1 MNEAIVYLIK
11 MVICSGA
18 LYAYYLLALR
28 NRIFHQWNRFY
39 LLATVLFSLIFPLIP
54 MPGLFAMQGP
64 QQAVDLSNLFINS
77 GNEITLGANE
87 GGHWSAANWIA
98 SVYGC
103 IAAILIGRLLF
114 GLLQI
119 ARLFSRSPVQQLGQ
133 VSFVSTQHPAAP
145 FSFFNWLFWKKDI
158 ELQSPGGQ
166 SIFRHELVHIQ
177 EHHSVDKMMM
187 QLVLA
192 LCWINPVFYLV
203 RRELQLIHE
212 FIADKK
218 AVGNAGVESL
228 AAIILQSAYSTQYN
242 QLINPF
248 FQQPI
253 KRRLAM
259 LQKTL
264 KAPRNAYLGR
274 ILSIPLC
281 ALLLFAF
288 SKKKTNSNDHL
299 AAPEDAPTVTTIAPA
314 PAVNNSRSNSK
325 GTPKSNGTNKNEAVL
340 KLSTSV
346 ITDTI
351 PAKTVADDIKEIH
364 VNKKDKEKTITIIY
378 KNGKKEILTEQ
389 QAKERGLLNP
399 PPPPPPVISKMPPPP
414 PPPSIDDR
422 VLVVVDGK
430 EKGTL
435 ATTGKL
441 DDLYKPADIESINVL
456 KNKSATEKYGEKG
469 KYGVIEINLKKS
481 GASKQE

>member
-11 MVICSGA
+11 MVVCSGA

-64 QQAVDLSNLFINS
+64 QQAVDFSNIFISS

-87 GGHWSAANWIA
+87 ASRWSAANWMA

-119 ARLFSRSPVQQLGQ
+119 ARLFRKSPVQQLGQ
-133 VSFVSTQHPAAP
+133 VSFVSTHHPAAP
-145 FSFFNWLFWKKDI
+145 FSFFSWLFWKKDI

-192 LCWINPVFYLV
+192 LFWVNPVFWLIH
-203 RRELQLIHE
+203 RELQLIHE

-228 AAIILQSAYSTQYN
+228 AAMILQSAYSTQYN

-259 LQKTL
+259 LQKNIKSSAQCL
-264 KAPRNAYLGR
+264 PGAH
-274 ILSIPLC
+274 SIHSSLR
-281 ALLLFAF
+281 
-288 SKKKTNSNDHL
+288 T
-299 AAPEDAPTVTTIAPA
+299 AAVCIF
-314 PAVNNSRSNSK
+314 
-325 GTPKSNGTNKNEAVL
+325 
-340 KLSTSV
+340 
-346 ITDTI
+346 
-351 PAKTVADDIKEIH
+351 
-364 VNKKDKEKTITIIY
+364 
-378 KNGKKEILTEQ
+378 KKE
-389 QAKERGLLNP
+389 
-399 PPPPPPVISKMPPPP
+399 
-414 PPPSIDDR
+414 
-422 VLVVVDGK
+422 
-430 EKGTL
+430 
-435 ATTGKL
+435 
-441 DDLYKPADIESINVL
+441 
-456 KNKSATEKYGEKG
+456 NK
-469 KYGVIEINLKKS
+469 
-481 GASKQE
+481 